1 MLKHCFSRSVKDTIL
16 LTYVALNSRELT
28 ALSTEKLLS
37 LSETL
42 RRGGFKNRNLKIDKP
57 LAQTFLV
64 KKVRYR
70 NATLV
75 TSPVKDANE
84 SFSHAHDMGFGQF

>member
-1 MLKHCFSRSVKDTIL
+1 MRNATK
-16 LTYVALNSRELT
+16 
-28 ALSTEKLLS
+28 
-37 LSETL
+37 
-42 RRGGFKNRNLKIDKP
+42 GGFKNRNLKIDKP

-75 TSPVKDANE
+75 TSPVKDTNE
-84 SFSHAHDMGFGQF
+84 SFSHAHDMGFGNFAEYIKESYSEKLPKGS

>member
-1 MLKHCFSRSVKDTIL
+1 VREPEKTI
-16 LTYVALNSRELT
+16 YPDAKRYD
-28 ALSTEKLLS
+28 
-37 LSETL
+37 
-42 RRGGFKNRNLKIDKP
+42 GGFKNRNLKIDKP

-75 TSPVKDANE
+75 TSPVKDTNE
-84 SFSHAHDMGFGQF
+84 S